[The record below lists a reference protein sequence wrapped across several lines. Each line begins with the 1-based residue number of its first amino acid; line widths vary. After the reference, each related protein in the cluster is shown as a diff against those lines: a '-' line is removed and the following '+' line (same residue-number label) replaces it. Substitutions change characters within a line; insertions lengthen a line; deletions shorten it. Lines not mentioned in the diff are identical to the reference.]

1 MKLNEFDPPVVQ
13 EEKPSAKE
21 YRLKNFGL
29 NYEKMTEPQLKW
41 LISLSGPANPKY
53 KGKGETRRPG
63 GTGIDVQKLPKKAA
77 RDEDGKIVGPGKEP
91 QMPFSR
97 QCPGGSEA
105 CIASA
110 ANEIVQDYFS
120 KVKAHPPTA
129 NSPNN
134 LRKSV
139 NKNKLRKK
147 WSRPQYDPVTGLWQT
162 KRPTGTAAA
171 TGEKENWAAK
181 VKELKHGIK
190 PEPTPAKKK
199 KEKKKVQ
206 GRKRELPRR
215 PPKTRARTE
224 KARYRPKSE
233 SINRDYI
240 SENHMDEK
248 ISQALFDG

>member
-1 MKLNEFDPPVVQ
+1 MKLDEFDPPVVQ

-53 KGKGETRRPG
+53 QGKGRTRRPG
-63 GTGIDVQKLPKKAA
+63 GSGIDVQKLPKKAA
-77 RDEDGKIVGPGKEP
+77 RDEDGKAVGPGEEP

-110 ANEIVQDYFS
+110 ANEIVQDYFK
-120 KVKAHPPTA
+120 KVKAGTA
-129 NSPNN
+129 NSPKK
-134 LRKSV
+134 LKKSK
-139 NKNKLRKK
+139 NKNQLRKK
-147 WSRPQYDPVTGLWQT
+147 WSRPQYNPATGLWQT
-162 KRPTGTAAA
+162 KRPTGTYAA
-171 TGEKENWAAK
+171 TGDKESWAAK
-181 VKELKHGIK
+181 MKELGYGIK
-190 PEPTPAKKK
+190 PELTSEPKKK
-199 KEKKKVQ
+199 KRKKK
-206 GRKRELPRR
+206 GKKKELQRR

-224 KARYRPKSE
+224 KARYRPKLE
-233 SINRDYI
+233 SVNRDYI
-240 SENHMDEK
+240 SEDYMDEK